1 MSTEAQAPSEQGP
14 QLRSTHAGAQRTPPG
29 YRAEWA
35 TLETAAGHR
44 GAWQDLHDRAVEPN
58 VFYSPGLVLAA
69 MRHLHEGARIRV
81 LMIWRHAEESEES
94 RLAAVLPLVRERRYV
109 APLPMLR
116 APEFYGTLSTPLLD
130 PEEPAETCGALIA
143 ALADAGCHA
152 LFLPYGHEA
161 GPALSALAEASRQ
174 NGGEP
179 ALLRRHERALLRSD
193 CDGATYLRATLETRR
208 RKEAER
214 QRRRLADEGHLVF
227 RIARDPEEISRGL
240 EAFLNLEALGWKG
253 RRGTDLKAVPGAA
266 SFIREMARELSARG
280 EIQLATLELSD
291 RPIAAGIVAVAQRRA
306 FYVKTAYDESLA
318 RFSPGLLLALDLT
331 QSLLN
336 DPRIDDADSIAV
348 ADHPMIDRIWT
359 ARFPVVAAMI
369 PCVSGSK
376 RVFRVIVRAET
387 ARERIRLATADVRHR
402 LSTRRIR

>member
-1 MSTEAQAPSEQGP
+1 
-14 QLRSTHAGAQRTPPG
+14 
-29 YRAEWA
+29 
-35 TLETAAGHR
+35 
-44 GAWQDLHDRAVEPN
+44 
-58 VFYSPGLVLAA
+58 
-69 MRHLHEGARIRV
+69 
-81 LMIWRHAEESEES
+81 
-94 RLAAVLPLVRERRYV
+94 
-109 APLPMLR
+109 
-116 APEFYGTLSTPLLD
+116 
-130 PEEPAETCGALIA
+130 
-143 ALADAGCHA
+143 
-152 LFLPYGHEA
+152 
-161 GPALSALAEASRQ
+161 
-174 NGGEP
+174 
-179 ALLRRHERALLRSD
+179 
-193 CDGATYLRATLETRR
+193 
-208 RKEAER
+208 
-214 QRRRLADEGHLVF
+214 
-227 RIARDPEEISRGL
+227 
-240 EAFLNLEALGWKG
+240 
-253 RRGTDLKAVPGAA
+253 
-266 SFIREMARELSARG
+266 MARELSARG
-280 EIQLATLELSD
+280 EIQLATLKLSD